1 MIPQIPYQEIGLGVA
16 ILVGIWAFFVAET
29 AKERALIVGIPAV
42 ILLILLFVRSSVGPL
57 ISLVGWMIFGV
68 GCIVFLRYK
77 GVMIRQG

>member
-42 ILLILLFVRSSVGPL
+42 ILLLSFIARSSAGQL
-57 ISLVGWMIFGV
+57 I
-68 GCIVFLRYK
+68 R
-77 GVMIRQG
+77 